1 MAGGE
6 RGPDC
11 RKRKC
16 RGSEAEGHRDALRH
30 RKAPWP
36 GGRCPGGVRVRCG
49 SREAQG
55 LRVTEAVLEIA
66 TLLKATREATEA
78 FQGFPGLV
86 GRTNWRNKTEIVESK
101 RLRSPGEQ
109 GWQLDRGRQ
118 CRRRAQVSGLERQN
132 QRDVGID

>member
-55 LRVTEAVLEIA
+55 LRVTEAVLEIV

-86 GRTNWRNKTEIVESK
+86 GRTN
-101 RLRSPGEQ
+101 
-109 GWQLDRGRQ
+109 
-118 CRRRAQVSGLERQN
+118 
-132 QRDVGID
+132 